1 MSTDKMRRSIKLSV
15 RLSEQEQEV
24 LKSRMAKAGTNN
36 LEAFLRKMA
45 LDGMIVRL
53 DVPEIKEMIS
63 LLRYSG
69 NNINQLTKQ
78 LHAGGRV
85 YDTDLDDIS
94 KKQETLIELANTI
107 IQKLASLR

>member
-1 MSTDKMRRSIKLSV
+1 MSEV
-15 RLSEQEQEV
+15 RKRDISLRFRVSSTEHDL
-24 LKSRMAKAGTNN
+24 LKERMAKAGTNN

-94 KKQETLIELANTI
+94 KNQEKLIELANTI